1 MLGCGGGGTNPWQ
14 TAKQETLVLQQ
25 VTRGAFKN
33 HTSGTSLVARWL
45 RIHLALQGLILGWGA
60 KIPYAMEQQSPHA
73 VTRESVATTKTLHDA
88 RRTSHAATKTQHGQI
103 NE

>member
-45 RIHLALQGLILGWGA
+45 RIHLALQVLILGWGA
-60 KIPYAMEQQSPHA
+60 KILYAMEQQSPHA
-73 VTRESVATTKTLHDA
+73 VTRESVRHDKDPA
-88 RRTSHAATKTQHGQI
+88 
-103 NE
+103 